1 MAGRADRAR
10 PAHERWCIT
19 VIRFPFTTNF
29 RCMAATVQTLYSEN
43 RLLTPAKSGSRKHG
57 APPISQ
63 QPEPSERLLDRC
75 DLSGGH
81 GFSLGAIP
89 GSTKQNCSL
98 QSKIHA
104 LSGTKPCWRETHF
117 WISWSLTRSGG
128 CPVCRDGCSF
138 GGLFFE
144 WPFST
149 SLEVSMRQ
157 SDETPIVAAS
167 RNRLRETGKR
177 QTNEGKAPSRI
188 VVSVLRLKRRV
199 TISHGVTVSTCDN

>member
-75 DLSGGH
+75 DLLWRAWIVFGCDSRFH
-81 GFSLGAIP
+81 QTKLLFAVQNPRALRNETMLARDSLLDFLVAYTLGWLPSMPGWVLIRRSFFRVAI
-89 GSTKQNCSL
+89 
-98 QSKIHA
+98 
-104 LSGTKPCWRETHF
+104 F
-117 WISWSLTRSGG
+117 YFTRS
-128 CPVCRDGCSF
+128 F
-138 GGLFFE
+138 N
-144 WPFST
+144 
-149 SLEVSMRQ
+149 
-157 SDETPIVAAS
+157 AA
-167 RNRLRETGKR
+167 
-177 QTNEGKAPSRI
+177 
-188 VVSVLRLKRRV
+188 V
-199 TISHGVTVSTCDN
+199 